1 MSLLS
6 KLFKNTLIIL
16 VFLGILNSCGIYKY
30 SDAKKNPTNV
40 DERQKKNMEEGKGFR
55 LSDINKRGGDF
66 QFATSNPLWRAGID
80 ILSFAPLS
88 NVDYAGGVIVTD
100 WFSDQGKNEHI
111 KITVRFLSNE
121 IRADGIDIIIHKKIC
136 NEVNSCK
143 TNKVESNLNSEIKLA
158 ILKKAAQIKTSDAR
172 KKGKERGEIK
182 LPGKSNR

>member
-1 MSLLS
+1 MSFFS
-6 KLFKNTLIIL
+6 KLLKNILIIL
-16 VFLGILNSCGIYKY
+16 IFLGILSSCGIYKY

-40 DERQKKNMEEGKGFR
+40 HERQKKNLEEGKGFR
-55 LSDINKRGGDF
+55 LSDINKRSGDF

-100 WFSDQGKNEHI
+100 WFSDLEKNEQI

-121 IRADGIDIIIHKKIC
+121 IRADGINIIIHKKKC

-143 TNKVESNLNSEIKLA
+143 TNKVESDLNSEIKLA
-158 ILKKAAQIKTSDAR
+158 ILKKAAQIKISDSK
-172 KKGKERGEIK
+172 KKGKARGEIK
-182 LPGKSNR
+182 LPVKSN